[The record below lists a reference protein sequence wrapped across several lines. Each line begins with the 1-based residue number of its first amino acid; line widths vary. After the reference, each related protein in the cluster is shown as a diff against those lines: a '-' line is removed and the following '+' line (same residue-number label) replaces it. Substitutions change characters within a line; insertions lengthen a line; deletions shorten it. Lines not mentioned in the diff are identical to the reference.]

1 MLATIAEAGVA
12 LAIAIGSAI
21 YAVGG
26 VNANNKRNEKAI
38 EDMKQSMLKC
48 QSDMKEIMVQNIQ
61 DVKEMLEDNK
71 ENARNSLITEI
82 QHIKETWTL
91 SINEIREDIRRLE
104 MNQSETIRL
113 REDLSLLK
121 ASVRSLHKRLDL
133 EIPDGIRNHDH
144 EEN

>member
-1 MLATIAEAGVA
+1 MITSIIEAGVA
-12 LAIAIGSAI
+12 LAVAVGSAI

-121 ASVRSLHKRLDL
+121 QSVRALHHRLDL
-133 EIPDGIRNHDH
+133 DVPDHIKAH
-144 EEN
+144 ED

>member
-1 MLATIAEAGVA
+1 MITSIIEAGVA
-12 LAIAIGSAI
+12 LAVAVGSAI

-48 QSDMKEIMVQNIQ
+48 QSDMKEIMLQNIQ

-121 ASVRSLHKRLDL
+121 QSVRALHHRLDL
-133 EIPDGIRNHDH
+133 DVPDHIKTH
-144 EEN
+144 ED